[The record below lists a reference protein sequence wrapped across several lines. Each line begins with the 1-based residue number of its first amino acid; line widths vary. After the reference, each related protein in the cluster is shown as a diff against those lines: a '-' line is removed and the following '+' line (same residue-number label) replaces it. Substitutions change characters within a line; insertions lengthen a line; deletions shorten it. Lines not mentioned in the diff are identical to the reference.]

1 MLFPVTCVK
10 LPLRITEIYGINRV
24 FKGGIVLQ
32 LVTVDFD
39 GTLFQGDSFKLMFT
53 AGRKEFGIREW
64 TTVLIGTVQALFL
77 GIIKGKHALRIHF
90 FKTFA
95 KTFKGKTEKELAGF
109 FDELIAAGRSQI
121 NEPLVHKIKE
131 HQESGKQVIILSG
144 ALKPFLDALI
154 DKLGLTVTTIGTEL
168 LFDQAGRCTGA
179 TGPVINGEEK
189 VRAVNNWLE
198 KRQLEPADIEIW
210 AYADSESDIPLLH
223 FVDKPIIVNPKD
235 GMRKV
240 AKTKQWP
247 IFGEN

>member
-1 MLFPVTCVK
+1 M
-10 LPLRITEIYGINRV
+10 
-24 FKGGIVLQ
+24 LQ

-39 GTLFQGDSFKLMFT
+39 GTLFQGDSFKLMFQ

-64 TTVLIGTVQALFL
+64 TTVLIGTAQALFL
-77 GIIKGKHALRIHF
+77 GITRGKHALRIHF
-90 FKTFA
+90 FQAFA
-95 KTFKGKTEKELAGF
+95 KTFKGKTEEELASF
-109 FDELIAAGRSQI
+109 FDELIAAGRNQI

-131 HQESGKQVIILSG
+131 HQDSGKQVIILSG

-154 DKLGLTVTTIGTEL
+154 EKLGLTVTTIGTEL
-168 LFDQAGRCTGA
+168 LFDQDGRCTGA

-189 VRAVNNWLE
+189 VRAVANWLE
-198 KRQLEPADIEIW
+198 KLQLDPEETEIW

-235 GMRKV
+235 GMREV
-240 AKTKQWP
+240 AKAKQWP